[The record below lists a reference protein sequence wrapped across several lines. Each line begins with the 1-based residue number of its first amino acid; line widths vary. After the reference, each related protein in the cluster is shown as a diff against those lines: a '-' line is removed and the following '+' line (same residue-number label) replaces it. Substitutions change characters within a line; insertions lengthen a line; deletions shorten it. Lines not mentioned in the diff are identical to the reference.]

1 MFWYVGN
8 FLQHILKR
16 KCIISETS
24 NKIDYHGLIY
34 NGKKNTEEFL
44 LVCGYNNALDEVHPA
59 VSILL
64 CSVAPLLLPSRGK
77 MDFLT
82 LLTLG

>member
-1 MFWYVGN
+1 MA
-8 FLQHILKR
+8 L
-16 KCIISETS
+16 
-24 NKIDYHGLIY
+24 LI
-34 NGKKNTEEFL
+34 NGKKNTEFL
-44 LVCGYNNALDEVHPA
+44 LVCGYNNALDEVHLP